1 MGTVGSA
8 SRSSV
13 SMAAATSRARDSAG
27 ESAGICGVNLA
38 AGEIG
43 SRDASSLDQSESS
56 GEGWPCCPHAGTRL
70 RLDFATKRSASGLCS
85 PWVGSLLPT
94 RRTALVAAP
103 SRPDTRSA
111 VRLAQHPAHGARVPT
126 PPPSYPA
133 PGRARPDGCGRSDR
147 TQPSDGC
154 ALPSVARRQW
164 KEPGPRPVLSGCAA
178 RASPSCRQQ
187 YR

>member
-56 GEGWPCCPHAGTRL
+56 GEGWPCCPHAGTGL
-70 RLDFATKRSASGLCS
+70 RLAFATKRSASGLRS
-85 PWVGSLLPT
+85 PWVGSLPTT

-103 SRPDTRSA
+103 SRPDTRFA

-126 PPPSYPA
+126 PPPSCPA
-133 PGRARPDGCGRSDR
+133 PAPVRSNGQSR
-147 TQPSDGC
+147 GNSH
-154 ALPSVARRQW
+154 
-164 KEPGPRPVLSGCAA
+164 
-178 RASPSCRQQ
+178 SPSRPAATAALTCQT
-187 YR
+187 